1 MSFMFNTDDRHCIT
15 LFMLV
20 GKLNQKSPIV
30 NIFNT
35 INLAHFENC
44 PIAIKKART
53 LTNEYFYE
61 QTLNEI
67 RICSKI
73 GYHRNVCTML
83 GYVSN
88 ARITCLLLELAH
100 SNLLTALVQMRL
112 QMIKNDD
119 NDQDLHRYLNK
130 IIEQIVDGMVK
141 QLIIWKLCI
150 FSFLL
155 LQRNWF
161 IAIYRLAI
169 FSYRR
174 KIEQW
179 LNKSIEA
186 DNCKLLTVR

>member
-1 MSFMFNTDDRHCIT
+1 MFKTDDRHCIT
-15 LFMLV
+15 LFMLA

-30 NIFNT
+30 SIFNT

-44 PIAIKKART
+44 SIAIKKART

-88 ARITCLLLELAH
+88 TRTTCLLLELAH
-100 SNLLTALVQMRL
+100 TSLSEALVHMRL
-112 QMIKNDD
+112 KMAQNDD
-119 NDQDLHRYLNK
+119 NSQDLHRYLNK

-141 QLIIWKLCI
+141 QLII
-150 FSFLL
+150 
-155 LQRNWF
+155 
-161 IAIYRLAI
+161 
-169 FSYRR
+169 
-174 KIEQW
+174 
-179 LNKSIEA
+179 
-186 DNCKLLTVR
+186 